1 MASSLFL
8 ILRHF
13 QKDHPICMCLSRGF
27 FITFVFLIL
36 NIYFCLFVCYC
47 CLLFVLLFLQTKCYI
62 ILCCTLFF
70 LIVLIVIVV
79 LVYQQLNSILPE
91 DGWFFLF
98 LKKILSYT
106 FYFVCEC
113 IYYYY
118 FILIIFFS
126 FFSMVLYMASSFW
139 LLGVESC
146 GSSQAEKERTACSAL
161 QTVLSFSSWEK
172 SRDSTP
178 NSQKLEDM

>member
-1 MASSLFL
+1 MFL
-8 ILRHF
+8 ILY
-13 QKDHPICMCLSRGF
+13 
-27 FITFVFLIL
+27 
-36 NIYFCLFVCYC
+36 IYFCLFVCYC

-79 LVYQQLNSILPE
+79 LVYQQINSILPE

-118 FILIIFFS
+118 YSYFFFIFLYVWSSLHVLVFVCRELSYMIFLKLRKKELLAKLWKFTKWQLFS
-126 FFSMVLYMASSFW
+126 LKTTTYI
-139 LLGVESC
+139 
-146 GSSQAEKERTACSAL
+146 
-161 QTVLSFSSWEK
+161 
-172 SRDSTP
+172 
-178 NSQKLEDM
+178 